1 MRQNL
6 LAGVEELIDRNVSY
20 GYEILI
26 STVIFKTGNNFRNR
40 QKRMA
45 HQQSLELAHGLYSE
59 RCGDRVHEKGKK
71 VPLE

>member
-26 STVIFKTGNNFRNR
+26 LTMIVQTGDNIRNR
-40 QKRMA
+40 QERMA
-45 HQQSLELAHGLYSE
+45 HQQSF
-59 RCGDRVHEKGKK
+59 
-71 VPLE
+71 